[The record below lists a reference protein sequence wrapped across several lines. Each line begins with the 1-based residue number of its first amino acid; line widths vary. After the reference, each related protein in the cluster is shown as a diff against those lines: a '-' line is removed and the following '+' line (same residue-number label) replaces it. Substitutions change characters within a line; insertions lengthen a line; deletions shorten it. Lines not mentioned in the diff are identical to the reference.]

1 MTEEIKTKQ
10 IKPQGATTLNEEMR
24 DEVTQHDSSGP
35 QVHRQ
40 NMSEEAFLWDSF
52 FFFKDTLRQSNQ
64 CGKVA

>member
-1 MTEEIKTKQ
+1 MTEESKTKQ
-10 IKPQGATTLNEEMR
+10 IKPQGAITLNEEMR
-24 DEVTQHDSSGP
+24 DEVTQHDFPGP

-52 FFFKDTLRQSNQ
+52 FLFKDTLRQSNQ